1 CSEMLTPSLREA
13 MFNPDSAQLDNMAW
27 AQPAIVAFEIAMA
40 AHWRA
45 EGLKPDFA
53 IGHSVGEFAAPT
65 NQWHDLFNRIVSA
78 DNGSG

>member
-1 CSEMLTPSLREA
+1 MLTPSLREA

-53 IGHSVGEFAAPT
+53 IGHF
-65 NQWHDLFNRIVSA
+65 RR
-78 DNGSG
+78 